1 MLTQTPALRGRR
13 LWEHDVTKGRREW
26 IVGRAAMAS
35 ALALIVASCDSSHL
49 ADFAPKAPRFMDLSP
64 LPTNPT
70 RPAHVLA
77 PARLVGPD
85 GSCPAATTESGFVG
99 SGIALEMSECE
110 VIERAGPPANM
121 DIGAN
126 RRGERTA
133 VMTYLQGER
142 AGVYRFVSGRLTS
155 IERVAQ
161 PDAPA
166 RPAKKPRA
174 GS

>member
-1 MLTQTPALRGRR
+1 
-13 LWEHDVTKGRREW
+13 LWERNVIAGWRERF
-26 IVGRAAMAS
+26 IGQVLMAS
-35 ALALIVASCDSSHL
+35 ALALIVAACDQSHL
-49 ADFAPKAPRFMDLSP
+49 ADFAPKAPRFIDLSP

-85 GSCPAATTESGFVG
+85 GSCPAATASGFVG
-99 SGIALEMSECE
+99 SGIALEMSECD

-121 DIGAN
+121 DVGAN

-133 VMTYLQGER
+133 VMTYQQGER
-142 AGVYRFVSGRLTS
+142 AGVYRFVNGRLAT

-166 RPAKKPRA
+166 RPAKKSRDK
-174 GS
+174 S